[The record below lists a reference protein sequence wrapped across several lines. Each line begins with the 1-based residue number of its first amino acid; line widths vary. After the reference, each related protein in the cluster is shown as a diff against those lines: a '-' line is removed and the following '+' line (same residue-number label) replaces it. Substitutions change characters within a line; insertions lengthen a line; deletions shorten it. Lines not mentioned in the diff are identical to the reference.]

1 MAVTKGGDLMLFVNG
16 KSIAFATNHTLS
28 ISADTKE
35 TSTKD
40 SGGLW
45 QTSEVGMLSWSC
57 SSENLMGNPMAGIG
71 YDELFQMM
79 VARKPITGVF
89 ALEGNS
95 TDFAEGKLGAAPAAG
110 WTPKASDGYTGQM
123 IITSLEKNAPNGE
136 NATLK
141 VDFTGVGELKKVSGA
156 AKASLL
162 ED

>member
-1 MAVTKGGDLMLFVNG
+1 MAVTKGGDLMLFVGG

-71 YDELFQMM
+71 YDELFAMM
-79 VARKPITGVF
+79 MSRKPITGVF

-95 TDFAEGKLGAAPAAG
+95 TDYAEGKLGAAPTTG
-110 WTPKASDGYTGQM
+110 WTAKSGDGYTGQM
-123 IITSLEKNAPNGE
+123 VITNLEMNAPNGE
-136 NATLK
+136 NATMK

-156 AKASLL
+156 KAANLI

>member
-1 MAVTKGGDLMLFVNG
+1 MITKGGDLMLFVGG
-16 KSIAFATNHTLS
+16 KSIAYATNHTLS

-57 SSENLMGNPMAGIG
+57 SSENLIGDPMAGIG

-89 ALEGNS
+89 GLEGDSAN
-95 TDFAEGKLGAAPAAG
+95 FEEGKLGAAPTAG
-110 WTPKASDGYTGQM
+110 WTAKANDGYTGQM

-141 VDFTGVGELKKVSGA
+141 VDFTGVGELKPVKKIKV
-156 AKASLL
+156 
-162 ED
+162 

>member
-71 YDELFQMM
+71 YNELFAMM
-79 VARKPITGVF
+79 IARKPITGVF
-89 ALEGNS
+89 ALEGDS
-95 TDFAEGKLGAAPAAG
+95 ADFAEGKLGAAPTNG
-110 WTPKASDGYTGQM
+110 WSAKSGDGYTGQM
-123 IITSLEKNAPNGE
+123 VITSLEKNAPNGE

-141 VDFTGVGELKKVSGA
+141 VDFQGVGELKKVSGA

>member
-1 MAVTKGGDLMLFVNG
+1 MITKGGDLMLFVGG

-57 SSENLMGNPMAGIG
+57 SSENMIGNPMAGIG
-71 YDELFQMM
+71 YDELFDMM

-95 TDFAEGKLGAAPAAG
+95 TDYAENKLGAAPTNG
-110 WTPKASDGYTGQM
+110 WTAKAEDGYTGQM
-123 IITSLEKNAPNGE
+123 VITSLEKNAPNGE
-136 NATLK
+136 NATMK
-141 VDFTGVGELKKVSGA
+141 VDFQGIGELKKV
-156 AKASLL
+156 KKN
-162 ED
+162 